1 MKLAKNNLSLSVLIF
16 VLSTV
21 TFVFVGCGNSSTSSE
36 NKTDECTENPS
47 APICTDDVTPSDI

>member
-21 TFVFVGCGNSSTSSE
+21 TFVFVGCGKSSTSSE
-36 NKTDECTENPS
+36 NNSDECAENPS
-47 APICTDDVTPSDI
+47 SILCNNDDDLLDD